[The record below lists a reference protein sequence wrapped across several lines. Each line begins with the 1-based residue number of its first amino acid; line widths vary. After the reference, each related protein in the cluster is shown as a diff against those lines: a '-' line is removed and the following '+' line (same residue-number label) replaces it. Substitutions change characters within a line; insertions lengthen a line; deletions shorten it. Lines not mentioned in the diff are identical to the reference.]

1 MVKSRTRS
9 VILVGGLLALLV
21 GLLGVTLLVARTVL
35 AQTATPEATTP
46 DTTTPSDEDSDAPLM
61 PFGHMGRGSGM
72 GHFGR
77 GAVGDEYL
85 AAALGI
91 SVEEL
96 QAAQDSAY
104 AAYLADAVAAGD
116 ITQAQ
121 ADGMLAMR
129 RLSAYIDHQSLVAE
143 ALGMSVDELQA
154 ALADG
159 QSLADLMT
167 AKGLTAETLQAN
179 LQTAYE
185 AAIAR
190 AVADG
195 VITQAPRPGPGR
207 RAAEQR
213 PALRLLWPRRIR
225 ARRSWARRPG
235 RFPPPRRHRP
245 GHDHAGDDRDFLRG
259 LSSRCPLGARLGHR
273 TIATAPP

>member
-21 GLLGVTLLVARTVL
+21 GLLGVTLVARTVL

-46 DTTTPSDEDSDAPLM
+46 SQEDSAAPMM
-61 PFGHMGRGSGM
+61 PFGGMGQGFAIAHGSGM
-72 GHFGR
+72 AHGFGMGHAGR
-77 GAVGDEYL
+77 GQVGDEYL

-91 SVEEL
+91 SVAEL

-104 AAYLADAVAAGD
+104 AAYLADAVTAGQ

-121 ADGMLAMR
+121 ADEMLAMR
-129 RLSAYIDHQSLVAE
+129 RLSTYLDHEALVAE

-154 ALADG
+154 ALAGG
-159 QSLADLMT
+159 QSLSDLMT
-167 AKGLTAETLQAN
+167 AKGLTVETLQAN

-185 AAIAR
+185 AALAR

-195 VITQAPRPGPGR
+195 VITQTQADELLSNGMHFGFFGHGEFGR
-207 RAAEQR
+207 GGHGHG
-213 PALRLLWPRRIR
+213 
-225 ARRSWARRPG
+225 G
-235 RFPPPRRHRP
+235 RGGFSIP
-245 GHDHAGDDRDFLRG
+245 DDTD
-259 LSSRCPLGARLGHR
+259 PD
-273 TIATAPP
+273 TTAPDTTDTAFDA

>member
-35 AQTATPEATTP
+35 AQTATPEAPTP

-195 VITQAPRPGPGR
+195 VITQAQ
-207 RAAEQR
+207 ADE
-213 PALRLLWPRRIR
+213 L
-225 ARRSWARRPG
+225 
-235 RFPPPRRHRP
+235 
-245 GHDHAGDDRDFLRG
+245 
-259 LSSRCPLGARLGHR
+259 LSSGLHFGFFGHGEFGRGGHGHGGRGGFRLPDDTDPDTTTPETTETSFGA
-273 TIATAPP
+273 